1 MSSKSIVRAV
11 AGIIG
16 KRKGEGEPTRR
27 DGLVTVPDYERESN
41 SVIHVRG
48 VRLYTLATTNWRKGS
63 DTPGA
68 GIAPCRSMSAL
79 AKMA

>member
-48 VRLYTLATTNWRKGS
+48 VRLYTLATTN
-63 DTPGA
+63 
-68 GIAPCRSMSAL
+68 
-79 AKMA
+79 